1 MSGRR
6 GFFVV
11 IEGLD
16 GSGTSTQVQ
25 LLAERMRSEH
35 PDLPVAVTAEP
46 SSGPAGSL
54 IRQILKGRVTTVTA
68 LGQSQPFDRKALALL
83 FAADRLDHVACE
95 IEPLVQA
102 GWLVVSDRYVWS
114 SLAYQSLD
122 APMEW
127 VAQINRFAPP
137 PDLLIMLNIPHAVG
151 LSRVNATRPGREI
164 FETEEFLAKAEV
176 AYQEAMAEWRAT
188 PVCIL
193 DGTRS
198 KEDVAEDVWVAV
210 RQIVLKTSSLADE
223 NRLNWI

>member
-11 IEGLD
+11 FEGLD
-16 GSGTSTQVQ
+16 GAGTSTQVR
-25 LLAERMRSEH
+25 LLAERMRRER

-46 SSGPAGSL
+46 STGPAGSL
-54 IRQILKGRVTTVTA
+54 IRQVLKGRTTAVTA
-68 LGQSQPFDRKALALL
+68 LGQPQPFDRRALALL

-127 VAQINRFAPP
+127 ICQVNRFAPA
-137 PDLLIMLNIPHAVG
+137 PDLLVVLDVPAQVG
-151 LSRVNATRPGREI
+151 LSRVDASRPGREI
-164 FETEEFLAKAEV
+164 FEHEETLGRVADAYRQSLATLP
-176 AYQEAMAEWRAT
+176 AT
-188 PVCIL
+188 RTCVLAGDRPV
-193 DGTRS
+193 
-198 KEDVAEDVWVAV
+198 EDVAEGVWAAV
-210 RQIVLKTSSLADE
+210 RELIG
-223 NRLNWI
+223 